1 MCVTM
6 LTMDSKV
13 VVPDLA
19 EACDAQRRDVQRVR
33 RLLDQ
38 PRPALLVPGQQSVED
53 ERGEVWVKLK
63 HHSARSH
70 TAAPKSQ

>member
-1 MCVTM
+1 MVA
-6 LTMDSKV
+6 MDSKIQ
-13 VVPDLA
+13 VPDLA
-19 EACDAQRRDVQRVR
+19 EACDAQGRVVQRVR
-33 RLLDQ
+33 KLLDR

-63 HHSARSH
+63 HDSAWSH